1 MKKIFNKIFSLKK
14 KISSKE
20 ISFLEITKST
30 KVLEL
35 FKAISNYNNV
45 SEIRYVGGCVRK
57 ILNNEKFDDI
67 DLATNINPEEV
78 KQCLKNNNINFF
90 ETGIDHGT
98 IIANIEEKNF
108 EITSLRKDVLTDGRR
123 ATVKF
128 TNNWKEDSSR
138 RDFTINSIYAD
149 QEGNLFDP
157 HEGVK
162 DLKNG
167 IVIFIG
173 DPDRR
178 IKEDYLRILRYLRFF
193 LNYSKKKHQLNVK
206 KVIKQNIMGV
216 KNLSKERLLD
226 ELKKLL
232 LSKGFVSLSK
242 DEFCKEIIL
251 LIFPELKNLNIFKK
265 LSKYSLSV
273 IPKKDFIFLLSLLVI
288 DETDNSDYFLF
299 KFNVSNEA
307 KKRINFLK
315 KIYLDSLDKNCFS
328 KKNLQ
333 KVFYF
338 HGKTYLRDVIDFQLF
353 KSSKNMKKMIELKKY
368 FEKIEKP
375 IFPVKAK
382 LIMQKYSVKEGK
394 ELGQKLKHLENLWIE
409 NSFKITDKEINKVF
423 LS

>member
-1 MKKIFNKIFSLKK
+1 MKKIINKIFSLKK

-288 DETDNSDYFLF
+288 DKTDNSDYFLF